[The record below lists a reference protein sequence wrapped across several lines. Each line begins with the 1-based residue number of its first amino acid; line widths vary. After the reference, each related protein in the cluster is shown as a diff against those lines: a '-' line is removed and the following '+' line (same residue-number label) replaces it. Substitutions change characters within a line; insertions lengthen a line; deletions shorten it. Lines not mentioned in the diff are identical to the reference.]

1 MSETIASVLEAAE
14 HAAAA
19 QDPVAAER
27 LLREA
32 ASLQEAALGPLHP
45 DLANTLNNLGIVCEM
60 TDKPEEAEA
69 FYRRAVAIADTALP
83 PDHAFVATA
92 HKNLTDFCRARGI
105 QEITPPPVAQIPA
118 AAPPVARPVPPPAV
132 TPKTVTPPTVSTPPP
147 MTPEPLAQTPWGM
160 IGLAAIAIAIVV
172 GLVVHSRSVNDRA
185 QVPQATAAPATTPAP
200 QPPPAVTPEITPPP
214 AAAEPAPAAPTPLA
228 RVAPPAPDS
237 ISIVDARLCR
247 TLSTSGGEWVCTP
260 PSTPLGPG
268 TLTFYVRIKTPRDVT
283 VQARWYRDTELRQSG
298 QLPLRANTTAGYR
311 TYTRQTIDARGA
323 GAWRIEIRTIDGT
336 VLHTERFDVR

>member
-14 HAAAA
+14 RAAAA

-45 DLANTLNNLGIVCEM
+45 DLANTLNNLGIVSEM
-60 TDKPEEAEA
+60 TDRPDDAEA
-69 FYRRAVAIADTALP
+69 FYRRAVAIADAALP
-83 PDHAFVATA
+83 PDHPFVATA

-105 QEITPPPVAQIPA
+105 QDLAPVPTPPAPIPA
-118 AAPPVARPVPPPAV
+118 AAARPAPPPAV
-132 TPKTVTPPTVSTPPP
+132 TPKTDARPAVSTPAPA
-147 MTPEPLAQTPWGM
+147 TPEPPAQTPWGM
-160 IGLAAIAIAIVV
+160 IGLAGIALAIVV
-172 GLVVHSRSVNDRA
+172 GFVVHSRSASDPV
-185 QVPQATAAPATTPAP
+185 QVPQAPAAPATTPAP
-200 QPPPAVTPEITPPP
+200 PPAAVTPEATPTP
-214 AAAEPAPAAPTPLA
+214 AAAEPAPRAPKPSA
-228 RVAPPAPDS
+228 RVATPAPDS

-247 TLSTSGGEWVCTP
+247 TLSTSSGEWICTP
-260 PSTPLGPG
+260 PSTPVGSG
-268 TLTFYVRIKTPRDVT
+268 TLTFYVRIRTPRDVT
-283 VQARWYRDTELRQSG
+283 LQARWYRDTELRQSG
-298 QLPLRANTTAGYR
+298 ELPLRANMTAGYR